1 MSLTGS
7 SPLPL
12 AEIGAVAGL
21 VVTVCALAAAAYL
34 YSVRRR
40 YRQQI
45 AALFE
50 RLAELEQRL
59 PETRAEDGQDEER
72 PMTGPIP
79 LELAGPPAADA
90 AAVPSADVLAGRTSY
105 VRRVVEGSGGEAE
118 SLAGQTIAC
127 VHRHLGETLTPAD
140 LAEELHISLRTLE
153 RGLATT
159 LACTPS
165 QLIVAMK
172 MREARRLLLSGR
184 FRVNE
189 VASRLGFSSPYHF
202 SRRFKEFYG
211 VAPSELAR
219 RESAA

>member
-1 MSLTGS
+1 MSPTGS

-12 AEIGAVAGL
+12 AEIAAFALL
-21 VVTVCALAAAAYL
+21 VVAVCALAVAAYL
-34 YSVRRR
+34 YGVRRR

-45 AALFE
+45 ATLFE

-59 PETRAEDGQDEER
+59 PETRMGDGLDEDR
-72 PMTGPIP
+72 PLSGPVA
-79 LELAGPPAADA
+79 LEIVSPPPAEA
-90 AAVPSADVLAGRTSY
+90 ASVPSADVLAGRTSY

-118 SLAGQTIAC
+118 TLAGQTIAC

-219 RESAA
+219 RDSAA